1 MNNIKRILFSFS
13 LIFNFGINA
22 QGVNPGANCGQA
34 GCSTTGTYQ
43 NLTNVASMG
52 TYSCLFSTPNP
63 NWLAIGIGAT
73 GSVHLQLTQTTAG
86 GTLIDVDFALYG
98 PYTSVAAGCPIGPN
112 TPTVDCSFSGSAT
125 EQIDIANAIVGQV
138 YILLVT
144 NYNGQPGTISIQ
156 QNPSQPSTGMIN
168 CATNFSATTSQTPA
182 TCGQPTGSVTVTP
195 NGGFAPYTYSWNI
208 PGNPTTQTVNNVAPG
223 TYTVTVNSSPNPAMP
238 SQTVNPTTATVTVTN
253 QGATYS
259 ASSTPSSCPNGAN
272 GTATASFNA
281 GAAPGVTAT
290 YLWSDPAQQTTQTA
304 TGLVPGAYLCNI
316 TLSNGC
322 SGTATI
328 VVGAN
333 TVAYSGTTT
342 VVSCPG
348 GSDGTA
354 TANMSPVVGTLSY
367 LWNDPSAQVTQT
379 ATGLTAGLYSCTVT
393 SNIGCTGTVNVTVT
407 EIPGMIGTILNQT
420 DVTCN
425 SGNDGMIE
433 VQVTQ
438 GTPTYSYSWDNSVST
453 TNIANDLYVGTHEVT
468 VTDINGCI
476 ITVTGTIGEPNPL
489 SITFLTSPTQICPED
504 DIQLDVAGVGG
515 SSPYTFTWSTNGTI
529 LGTGTSITVDPGI
542 VNTQYCVE
550 ISEACGSPV
559 ADSCTIISIPV
570 PIVPDVLPNKL
581 ADCIP
586 GFFEFSNTS
595 SNSSEIATTY
605 FLFSDGNSYLEQG
618 TDSTSNTFTN
628 PNLYSCY
635 MTITS
640 IYGCVYEDS
649 FINLIDVKP
658 LPIADFT
665 FSSNPATI
673 FETSIQLQDRSSVDV
688 VQWEWLSPGSSPAF
702 SQAENPVFTFPEGEV
717 GIYPVTL
724 IVTSEYGCT
733 DTAIINMNIVQ
744 DVIFYAPNTF
754 TPDDDE
760 HNQDWGI
767 FVEGLDI
774 YNFELFI
781 FNRWGQVIWES
792 HDTKAKWDGTYN
804 GQIVQAGT
812 YVWKASGK
820 DSLNDGK
827 YELKGYINVLK

>member
-1 MNNIKRILFSFS
+1 MINIKKVLFSFS
-13 LIFNFGINA
+13 LILNLGINA
-22 QGVNPGANCGQA
+22 QVAPGANCGQA
-34 GCSTTGTYQ
+34 GCSTSGSYS
-43 NLTNVASMG
+43 NLSGVPSMG
-52 TYSCLFSTPNP
+52 SYSCLGSTPNA
-63 NWLAIGIGAT
+63 NWLAIGIANN
-73 GSVHLQLTQTTAG
+73 GSVHLQLTQVTTG
-86 GTLIDVDFALYG
+86 GTPIDVDFALYG
-98 PYTSVAAGCPIGPN
+98 PYSSVAAGCPIGPG
-112 TPTVDCSFSGSAT
+112 TPTVDCSYSGSAT
-125 EQIDIANAIVGQV
+125 EFIDIANATVGQV

-144 NYNGQPGTISIQ
+144 NFNGQSGTISIQ
-156 QNPSQPSTGMIN
+156 QNPSQPSTGAIN
-168 CATNFSATTSQTPA
+168 CAINFSATTTQTPA
-182 TCGQPTGSVTVTP
+182 TCGQPTGSVSVTP

-238 SQTVNPTTATVTVTN
+238 TQTVNPTTATVTVTN
-253 QGATYS
+253 QGAVYS
-259 ASSTPSSCPNGAN
+259 ATATPSSCPNGAN
-272 GTATASFNA
+272 GTASAYFNA
-281 GAAPGVTAT
+281 GAVTGVTAT

-304 TGLVPGAYLCNI
+304 TGLLPGAYLCNI

-322 SGTATI
+322 AGTATV
-328 VVGAN
+328 VVGSN

-342 VVSCPG
+342 FISCPG

-354 TANMSPVVGTLSY
+354 TANMAPVVGNLSY
-367 LWNDPSAQVTQT
+367 LWNDPAAQVTQI
-379 ATGLTAGLYSCTVT
+379 ATGLTAGAYSCTVT
-393 SNIGCTGTVNVTVT
+393 SSIGCTGTVSVNVT
-407 EIPGMIGTILNQT
+407 EIPGMIGTILNQS

-438 GTPTYSYSWDNSVST
+438 GTPTYSYSWASSVST
-453 TNIANDLYVGTHEVT
+453 SNIANDLYVGTHTVT
-468 VTDINGCI
+468 VTDLNGCV
-476 ITVTGTIGEPNPL
+476 ITVTGTIGEPTPL
-489 SITFLTSPTQICPED
+489 SITFITSPTQICPED
-504 DIQLDVAGVGG
+504 DIQLDVTGAGG
-515 SSPYTFTWSTNGTI
+515 SSPYTFTWSANGTI

-559 ADSCTIISIPV
+559 DNLCTLISIPV
-570 PIVPDVLPNKL
+570 PIIPNVLPNKL
-581 ADCIP
+581 EDCIP

-618 TDSTSNTFTN
+618 TDSTSNTFTD
-628 PNLYSCY
+628 PNSYSCY

-640 IYGCVYEDS
+640 IYGCIYEDS

-665 FSSNPATI
+665 FSSNPATF
-673 FETSIQLQDRSSVDV
+673 FETSIQLQDRSSLDV
-688 VQWEWLSPGSSPAF
+688 VQWQWLSPGSSPAY
-702 SQAENPVFTFPEGEV
+702 SQSQNPVFTFPEGEV

-724 IVTSEYGCT
+724 IVTSEHGCT

-744 DVIFYAPNTF
+744 DVIFYAPNAF

-781 FNRWGQVIWES
+781 FNRWGQVVWES
-792 HDTKAKWDGTYN
+792 HDTKAKWDGTFN

-812 YVWKASGK
+812 YIWKASGK

-827 YELKGYINVLK
+827 YEFNGYINVLK